1 MRYVEVH
8 ENNPEKEPLLQVG
21 LDRIEAA
28 LRHYG
33 ALDLSSCEFRIVRES
48 SKCDHPGKTIP
59 FLRIG
64 IDPGEDA
71 FVIVS
76 LIRARGCDSEVA
88 TYGIDV
94 VAMPIFIPPKKVA
107 GNWYDPTKPLGAVQ

>member
-8 ENNPEKEPLLQVG
+8 ENNPEKEPLLQTG
-21 LDRIEAA
+21 LEKIEAA

-33 ALDLSSCEFRIVRES
+33 LIDLSSCEFRIVRES
-48 SKCDHPGKTIP
+48 PKCDHPGKTVP

-71 FVIVS
+71 FIIVN
-76 LIRARGCDSEVA
+76 LIRARGCDSEMA
-88 TYGIDV
+88 TYGIDMIK
-94 VAMPIFIPPKKVA
+94 MPVFYPPKKTV
-107 GNWYDPTKPLGAVQ
+107 GSWYDPAKPLGAAQ